1 MTSFMDNL
9 KQTAG
14 DLLGGDNQ
22 SILNA
27 LKGFSSDDIKA
38 LAPGDA
44 DSENTFNKILGV
56 VENAVKNNA
65 PKTEMMSN
73 IMALGTKAIA
83 MVKNIPVLSKLL
95 S

>member
-9 KQTAG
+9 KQAAG

-22 SILNA
+22 GILNA
-27 LKGFSSDDIKA
+27 LKNFSPADIKA
-38 LAPGDA
+38 LAPGDT

-65 PKTEMMSN
+65 SKTEMVAN

-83 MVKNIPVLSKLL
+83 MVKNIPALSKLL
-95 S
+95 N